1 MTSFATDKDHN
12 LAENL
17 QDQFR
22 SVPVTAENGA
32 AKLAIIHAMDRVM
45 GFPGEKLLQQAGLL
59 LPDDDPLKDEDK
71 NKKKEEP
78 FALFDN
84 ACGTGLI
91 AGLLQKRVP
100 PAVLQDS
107 RFVCADLNANLVDI
121 VKWRAERDGWKG
133 TVETAV
139 ADAQDTGL
147 PANSFSHVVINFAMH
162 IIPKPD
168 VSADPL
174 TLVLVEAYRLLRPN
188 GTLAFTVWA
197 ADNTGWI
204 PDMRSAFAALPFA
217 AAAGTP
223 LMPDR
228 VPMAV
233 HGLDQW
239 IDPAGIRAELA
250 SSSVGFEDVRI
261 ETLEHTSRID
271 SAEYF
276 VETFDMM
283 RKWMMQSYWP
293 EEARQ
298 AAAED
303 GGAVMDKVM
312 VEYLRQ
318 KYGENGWD
326 IRWKSVVV
334 TCRKPS

>member
-1 MTSFATDKDHN
+1 MAPLATNDGKS

-22 SVPVTAENGA
+22 SVPVTADNGD
-32 AKLAIIHAMDRVM
+32 AKLAMIHAM

-59 LPDDDPLKDEDK
+59 LPDDDAPKHEDK
-71 NKKKEEP
+71 NTKKEEP

-91 AGLLQKRVP
+91 AGLLQKRVL
-100 PAVLQDS
+100 PAVLRES

-121 VKWRAERDGWKG
+121 VKWRAERDGWQG

-139 ADAQDTGL
+139 ADAQSS
-147 PANSFSHVVINFAMH
+147 ANSN
-162 IIPKPD
+162 
-168 VSADPL
+168 PL
-174 TLVLVEAYRLLRPN
+174 LVEAYRLLRPN

-223 LMPDR
+223 LMPGR

-239 IDPAGIRAELA
+239 VDPAGIRAELVS
-250 SSSVGFEDVRI
+250 SSSVGFEDMRI

-276 VETFDMM
+276 VEAFDMM

-303 GGAVMDKVM
+303 GGAVMYKVM
-312 VEYLRQ
+312 VEHLQER
-318 KYGENGWD
+318 YGGNGWD
-326 IRWKSVVV
+326 IRWKSILV